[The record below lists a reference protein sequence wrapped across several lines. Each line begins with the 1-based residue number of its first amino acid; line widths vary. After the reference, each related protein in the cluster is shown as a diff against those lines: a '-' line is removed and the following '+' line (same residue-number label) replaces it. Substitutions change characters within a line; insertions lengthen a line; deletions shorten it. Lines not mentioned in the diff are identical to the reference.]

1 MFNSHR
7 RSDIEIVHEI
17 LYLTRDGVRR
27 TELLYQGNLSF
38 TQLQNY
44 LPYLVEEDLV
54 QEKTVQTNGEPYRL
68 YQLTSKGS
76 EVLADIDRVISHFK

>member
-17 LYLTRDGVRR
+17 LYLTRDGIRR
-27 TELLYQGNLSF
+27 TEILYQGNLSY

-44 LPYLVEEDLV
+44 LPYLVQKDLV
-54 QEKTVQTNGEPYRL
+54 EEKTVQTNGYAYRL
-68 YQLTSKGS
+68 YQLTIKGS
-76 EVLADIDRVISHFK
+76 EVIADIDRLISHFK